1 MNGYQAAEY
10 IKEGI
15 KQGKFHFMT
24 DEESREHDKKLQ
36 DRDLAVKL
44 LTTLMAE
51 ADRPLTVDEILER
64 VRAWCKTE
72 KGKSFYFYWG
82 QSSFEEF
89 LDRLSMPPFGTY
101 GLLVRI
107 KEKDGVVRYRPSKYG
122 LKILEE
128 HRQWLEEFLG
138 VTINEIKQSFPS
150 LPTK

>member
-1 MNGYQAAEY
+1 MNGYQLPDF
-10 IKEGI
+10 IKKGDYHI
-15 KQGKFHFMT
+15 MT
-24 DEESREHDKKLQ
+24 DEEREERNRKLF
-36 DRDLAVKL
+36 DRDVAVKL

-64 VRAWCKTE
+64 VRAWGHTKE
-72 KGKSFYFYWG
+72 GKSFYFYWG

-107 KEKDGVVRYRPSKYG
+107 EKKDGTVRYRPSKYG

-128 HRQWLEEFLG
+128 RRQWLEEFLG
-138 VTINEIKQSFPS
+138 MTINEIKQSFPS